1 MSWFCF
7 APFHMRVAWGA
18 HGVGLEDIQEGDLLR
33 SEVVSNGE
41 CGQIVPAVVESLV
54 AAMCTLF
61 APKFLSY
68 LS

>member
-7 APFHMRVAWGA
+7 AQFHTRVVWGA
-18 HGVGLEDIQEGDLLR
+18 HGVGLDDIQEGDLLR
-33 SEVVSNGE
+33 SEVVSPGE
-41 CGQIVPAVVESLV
+41 SDQFVPAVVESLV